1 MIIALFYVMINN
13 RGEIMKTNYE
23 MMIKQLDSMITHET
37 NVIGILANA
46 SALLFNTLPNINW
59 AGFYLYDPEDNKLIL
74 GPFQGKVACM
84 HIPMNKGVCGT
95 SAFTQETLVVD
106 DVHTFEGHIACDS
119 ASNSEIVLPVIVS
132 HTLFGVLD
140 IDAPIKN
147 RFSGEDKLYLEQYVE
162 VLKKHIS

>member
-1 MIIALFYVMINN
+1 MIID

-23 MMIKQLDSMITHET
+23 MMIKQLDSMLSNET
-37 NVIGILANA
+37 NIIGILANT
-46 SALLFNTLPNINW
+46 SALLFDTLPHINW
-59 AGFYLYDPEDNKLIL
+59 AGFYLYDQQNDKLIL

-95 SAFTQETLVVD
+95 SAYTQKTLVVD

-119 ASNSEIVLPVIVS
+119 ASNSEIVIPIIINNA
-132 HTLFGVLD
+132 LFGVLD

-147 RFSGEDKLYLEQYVE
+147 RFNGEDKLYLEQFVD